1 LSNKQSTMRSNLPV
15 TNKELQLVESK
26 TIVSITDL
34 KGNITYA
41 NPYFVQVSGFTEA
54 ELIGAP
60 QNIVRHPD
68 MPVEAFTDL
77 WTTIKTGAQWC
88 GIVKNRCKNG
98 DYYWVSANVT
108 PVLKAGKPIGYMSVR
123 TKPTEAEVNTAKG
136 LYEEFKVGNPDK
148 LKLREGRA
156 ERSTPLERL
165 KAACSFTLEKQVDL
179 GFSVVGTCLLFLLG
193 ATFYFSLPMV
203 FAFVS
208 FVALVACAFLCKSL
222 RSNVADLNEVL
233 ILARRM
239 AGGDLTG
246 EICTNKD
253 NEVGQV
259 ARALRQTNVN
269 LQSIISDIRGNF
281 EDMRMA
287 AHEIATGNMDLSG
300 RTESQASSLE
310 QTSSSMEEL
319 TNNVQQNA
327 ARVVSANRL
336 AVQASELASSG
347 GKTVKDMVG
356 TMSDISASSRRV
368 LDIVGMIDGIAFQTN
383 ILALNAAVEAAR
395 AGENGRGFAVVAT
408 EVRHLAQRSASAA
421 KEVKNLIGVSLKNID
436 AGAHL
441 SENAGSNMNEVISAV
456 SAVSRVMDEIAATAN
471 EQTNGIMQVN
481 QAVGHMDEITQ
492 QNAALVEQAAAAAA
506 SLADQTESIAKALA
520 VFQLANA

>member
-1 LSNKQSTMRSNLPV
+1 MRSNLPV
-15 TNKELQLVESK
+15 TNTEIQLVESK

-41 NPYFVQVSGFTEA
+41 NPYFVHVSGFTEA

-68 MPVEAFTDL
+68 MPVEAFADL
-77 WTTIKTGAQWC
+77 WATIKTGAPWY

-123 TKPTEAEVNTAKG
+123 TKPTESELKAAAG
-136 LYEEFKVGNPDK
+136 LYDEFRTGNPNK
-148 LKLREGRA
+148 LTLRGGKA
-156 ERSTPLERL
+156 ERATPLKRI
-165 KAACSFTLEKQVDL
+165 KDACSFTLEKQVNI
-179 GFSVVGTCLLFLLG
+179 GFSIVGICLILLLG
-193 ATFYFSLPMV
+193 AVLYFGLSAAL
-203 FAFVS
+203 AFVS
-208 FVALVACAFLCKSL
+208 LVALVTCAILWKSL
-222 RSNVADLNEVL
+222 RSNVADLKEVL
-233 ILARRM
+233 MLARRM

-246 EICTNKD
+246 EICTTKD

-259 ARALRQTNVN
+259 VRALRQTNVN

-281 EDMRMA
+281 DDMRMA

-310 QTSSSMEEL
+310 QTSSSMKEL

-327 ARVVSANRL
+327 ASVVSANRL
-336 AVQASELASSG
+336 AIQASDLASSG
-347 GKTVKDMVG
+347 GRTVKDMVG
-356 TMSDISASSRRV
+356 TMSDISASSRQV

-441 SENAGSNMNEVISAV
+441 SENAGSNMDEVISAV